1 MQIRL
6 ATADDIPQLADLFEQ
21 SVRAIAPTHYTAE
34 QVEAWAST
42 PQNRDRFETFILGAI
57 TFVAED
63 PTTQTLLGFGSVHST
78 GYLSALY
85 VSPVCTRQGIGSRL
99 LTTLINIAQTQNADS
114 LFTEASEF
122 SRPLFSRFGF
132 VVYDTEDVA
141 RNGVQFRRYL
151 MQRTLRND

>member
-1 MQIRL
+1 MQIRPA
-6 ATADDIPQLADLFEQ
+6 ATDDIAQLADLFEQ

-42 PQNRDRFETFILGAI
+42 PNNRDRFQTFILGGE
-57 TFVAED
+57 TVVAED

-85 VSPVCTRQGIGSRL
+85 VRHDCTRQGIGSRL
-99 LTTLINIAQTQNADS
+99 LETLIAIAQTQNADS

-122 SRPLFSRFGF
+122 SRPLFAQFGF
-132 VVYDTEDVA
+132 VVYDTENVE
-141 RNGVQFRRYL
+141 RNGIQFHRYL
-151 MQRTLRND
+151 MQRQL